1 MLRYSNGPYILAT
14 QAEQV
19 FFVPLVN
26 KPGWSSV
33 VVMKPR
39 NLFAMP
45 DEENVDEID
54 IDSIDLQSKP

>member
-1 MLRYSNGPYILAT
+1 M
-14 QAEQV
+14 

>member
-45 DEENVDEID
+45 DAENEDEID
-54 IDSIDLQSKP
+54 SDSM